1 MIARSDYNGRTW
13 TKPVA
18 LTSGQKWHQAPSNVW
33 YANGCVYLV
42 MEQRVTQ
49 VIEHWYVGEL
59 APVLM
64 RAKIGDDL
72 TKRESWTFAEAPQFN
87 EAVDLTRVDLVGIPF
102 YPYVPAAGVKLAPHR
117 DMAPPGWL
125 EANVVQFSDP
135 GHFWYDPTGRTFHL
149 WMRAHTGSMG
159 YAAIA
164 KVVEAGPK
172 PGEGSMKLEL
182 ETAPSGKTVVY
193 VPLPGGQMR
202 FHVVYDERE
211 KLYWLLSTQATDSMR
226 RPELLPDNRYSLA
239 DNERRRMQLH
249 YSRNMMDWCFAGIV
263 AVGEVEQASR
273 HYATLVIEGEDLVIL
288 SRSGDAHAKTA
299 HNGNLI
305 TFHRVPDFRDLA
317 DPWIKETINAAR
329 EVGDLKTE
337 MLKTEKLKDGEA
349 EN

>member
-1 MIARSDYNGRTW
+1 
-13 TKPVA
+13 
-18 LTSGQKWHQAPSNVW
+18 
-33 YANGCVYLV
+33 
-42 MEQRVTQ
+42 
-49 VIEHWYVGEL
+49 
-59 APVLM
+59 
-64 RAKIGDDL
+64 
-72 TKRESWTFAEAPQFN
+72 
-87 EAVDLTRVDLVGIPF
+87 
-102 YPYVPAAGVKLAPHR
+102 
-117 DMAPPGWL
+117 
-125 EANVVQFSDP
+125 
-135 GHFWYDPTGRTFHL
+135 
-149 WMRAHTGSMG
+149 
-159 YAAIA
+159 
-164 KVVEAGPK
+164 
-172 PGEGSMKLEL
+172 GSMKLEL

-329 EVGDLKTE
+329 EVGD
-337 MLKTEKLKDGEA
+337 
-349 EN
+349 